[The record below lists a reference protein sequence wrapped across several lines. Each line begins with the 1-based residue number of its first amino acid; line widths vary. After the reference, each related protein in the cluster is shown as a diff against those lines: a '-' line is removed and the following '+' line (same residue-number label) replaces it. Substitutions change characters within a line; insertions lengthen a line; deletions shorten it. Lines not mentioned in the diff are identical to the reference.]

1 MEYNKLCNLFREVK
15 DDLKQLEDYVFEL
28 REEKESDTL
37 RNISDYDL
45 IAEIED
51 RSYDVT
57 KHKEAEHED

>member
-15 DDLKQLEDYVFEL
+15 DDLKQLEDYVFVL

-45 IAEIED
+45 IAEIVD
-51 RSYDVT
+51 RGYDVT
-57 KHKEAEHED
+57 NHNQGAGH

>member
-15 DDLKQLEDYVFEL
+15 DDLKQLEDYVFVL

-37 RNISDYDL
+37 RSISDYDL

-51 RSYDVT
+51 RGYDVT
-57 KHKEAEHED
+57 KHKEAEK

>member
-51 RSYDVT
+51 RGYDVT

>member
-1 MEYNKLCNLFREVK
+1 MEHNKLCNLFREVK

-45 IAEIED
+45 IAEIVD
-51 RSYDVT
+51 RGYDVT

>member
-51 RSYDVT
+51 RGYDVT
-57 KHKEAEHED
+57 KHKEAEK